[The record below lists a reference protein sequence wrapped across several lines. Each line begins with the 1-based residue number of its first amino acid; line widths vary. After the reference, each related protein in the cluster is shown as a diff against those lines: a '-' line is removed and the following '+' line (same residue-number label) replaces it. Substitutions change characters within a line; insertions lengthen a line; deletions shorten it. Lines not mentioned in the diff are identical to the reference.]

1 VEIPAFS
8 SALQGISRAE
18 GQLNKA
24 AGDIARASVAP
35 SAVDSVDLSTSM
47 VALLESRNN
56 FAANT
61 KVLKIADEMQK
72 SLLDVLG

>member
-1 VEIPAFS
+1 MEIPAFS

-24 AGDIARASVAP
+24 AGDIDRASVAP